1 MNSLFDRFGL
11 RQRFVVDAV
20 FAAVMAI
27 LFLTMYSNL
36 QTVQDEVIVLFVS
49 SYACL
54 GLGVLVFYLVAGMN
68 FRAASLAHVGTFP
81 LLNIFVLFSKWLPI
95 AITKVQGE
103 EEALS
108 IGLLAYVLISI
119 IYLVSQLLLHL
130 NEPEPERMR
139 QFRRVAL

>member
-54 GLGVLVFYLVAGMN
+54 GLGVLAIAKSERVE
-68 FRAASLAHVGTFP
+68 AA
-81 LLNIFVLFSKWLPI
+81 
-95 AITKVQGE
+95 
-103 EEALS
+103 
-108 IGLLAYVLISI
+108 LLAPV
-119 IYLVSQLLLHL
+119 
-130 NEPEPERMR
+130 
-139 QFRRVAL
+139 

>member
-1 MNSLFDRFGL
+1 MKSLFDRFGL

-36 QTVQDEVIVLFVS
+36 QTVQDEVIILFVS

-54 GLGVLVFYLVAGMN
+54 GLGALVFYLVAGMN

-81 LLNIFVLFSKWLPI
+81 FLNIFVLFSKWLPI

-108 IGLLAYVLISI
+108 IGLLAYVLISM

-130 NEPEPERMR
+130 NEPERVR
-139 QFRRVAL
+139 QFRGVTL

>member
-54 GLGVLVFYLVAGMN
+54 GLGVLVFYLMAGMN

-81 LLNIFVLFSKWLPI
+81 VLNIFVLFSKWLPI
-95 AITKVQGE
+95 TITKVQGDE
-103 EEALS
+103 AALS
-108 IGLLAYVLISI
+108 IGLLAYVLISM

-130 NEPEPERMR
+130 NEPERVR
-139 QFRRVAL
+139 QFRGVAL